1 MLVDTLGLM
10 EVDMTG
16 VLLVVSSWIVSIDD
30 MMNVR
35 VVYKVRREKKKEKES
50 KEGIRRWMKD
60 CSDY

>member
-1 MLVDTLGLM
+1 M